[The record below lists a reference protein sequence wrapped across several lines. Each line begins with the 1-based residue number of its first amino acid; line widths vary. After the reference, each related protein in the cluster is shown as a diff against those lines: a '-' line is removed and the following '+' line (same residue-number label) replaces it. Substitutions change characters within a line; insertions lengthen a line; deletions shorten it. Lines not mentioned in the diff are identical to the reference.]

1 MKPQLSRLISI
12 LNQLKGLN
20 LPEKYTIEFNP
31 LWSMSEPEKAQ
42 VKQTKVNTEAAK
54 INAVNT
60 LVSSE
65 IITKEEAREIL
76 SEIMNEVK

>member
-1 MKPQLSRLISI
+1 
-12 LNQLKGLN
+12 
-20 LPEKYTIEFNP
+20 
-31 LWSMSEPEKAQ
+31 MSEPEKAS

-65 IITKEEAREIL
+65 IITKEEARKIL
-76 SEIMNEVK
+76 SEIMSEVK